1 MNDVQFFQTRIGRQ
15 FYDQT
20 LPALVE
26 AVDRLA
32 SAVAEDRR
40 EPVVDELVS
49 YARDLCDAAEA
60 ALNVEIVPG
69 STATREAFD
78 LLRANAAAV
87 RRILAKLPQ

>member
-1 MNDVQFFQTRIGRQ
+1 MTEVQFFQTRMGRQ
-15 FYDQT
+15 FYDHT

-32 SAVAEDRR
+32 GAVAADRR
-40 EPVVDELVS
+40 DPAVVELIA

-60 ALNVEIVPG
+60 VLNVEFAPG

-78 LLRANAAAV
+78 LLRANTAAV
-87 RRILAKLPQ
+87 RRILARVV